1 MARMVINRDE
11 FCFLEIGIPTYNRC
25 RQLERLLSIL
35 AEEVKSVPDDVSIR
49 ITISDNYS
57 SDNTQE
63 ILQHHPFRESMLV
76 RINKKNVGALR
87 NIWGLYESCQ
97 AHYVWII
104 SDDDIPK
111 PGALKKIIDTLVRYN
126 PTVLTFEFEQPP
138 GAAPKRHGEKIGI
151 EELTDLSDAIPH
163 VLVLGKL
170 TKQVI
175 NARQL
180 QDALRNV
187 FLSRDTGYGWLLVIL
202 EVIKLSPSPK
212 IVIDHDFLA
221 SCDEDY
227 LQITE
232 GLTPQFWDDYLLLL
246 DHQIVQE
253 NCHEYAQKYKY
264 AHYGYMVKII
274 YVVMARVAK
283 CTDYQIFQQA
293 GKKLP
298 FHISYFRN
306 PFVFLQ
312 WISLRLGIPATRIVC
327 RMSAYPGRIKRGLF
341 TSIGELMMIVKRC
354 TRLFQ

>member
-1 MARMVINRDE
+1 MPRVVTNSE
-11 FCFLEIGIPTYNRC
+11 NVFLEICIPTYNR
-25 RQLERLLSIL
+25 RKQLERLLTILENEIGATSI
-35 AEEVKSVPDDVSIR
+35 DTTIR
-49 ITISDNYS
+49 ITVSDNCS
-57 SDNTQE
+57 PDDTQMM
-63 ILQHHPFRESMLV
+63 LQSHSFRDKLV
-76 RINKKNVGALR
+76 VRTNSENIGALR
-87 NIWGLYESCQ
+87 NIWGLYETVR
-97 AHYVWII
+97 ATYVWLL
-104 SDDDIPK
+104 SDDDILK
-111 PGALKKIIDTLVRYN
+111 PGSLQKILDTLVRYN

-151 EELTDLSDAIPH
+151 EELVDLSEAIPH

-187 FLSRDTGYGWLLVIL
+187 YLSRDTGYGWLLVIL
-202 EVIKLSPSPK
+202 EVLKLAPSPK

-232 GLTPQFWDDYLLLL
+232 GLIPQFWDDYLLLL

-274 YVVMARVAK
+274 YVVMAGVAK

-312 WISLRLGIPATRIVC
+312 WISLRLLLPAYPSIC
-327 RMSAYPGRIKRGLF
+327 RMSAYPGKIKRGLF

-354 TRLFQ
+354 TKLFQ